1 MVKSCL
7 NRKLLIIFMIL
18 LSSLLI
24 LSCRNVGKYS
34 FETVSLSEGHYDT
47 LATQIIKAELLSES
61 VLDFAG
67 AAYDEYLFDADA
79 RVGYSRF
86 ESEFDDIFDL
96 LWDIHADEG
105 FCGYYNTGE
114 FYDGTPCFANTVTDR
129 ICINIDRHDLGDEEI
144 ISCLPHEGAHFLMGL
159 FDSPHYG
166 MTDSSTDSYDS
177 EDNFILY
184 LNGVQSTDDYPLL
197 LSDLYDLVFEFEDLK
212 EEVLENTFDECLLD
226 FAGEST
232 DLLSAKNILSSDGA
246 ISEREI
252 GVYEDLI
259 GEAEISL
266 EENKDY
272 YGCQGDYFV
281 SNEYGGAYGPENI
294 NSISGQFRN
303 VEPHGVYSA
312 IFFDHYGISR
322 VEIEGILEEQGFCEE
337 IVESCE
343 MGYANAEDSWGY
355 LYSTSWADEYEVSSV
370 ADVEFDF
377 TGSIVVTTSE
387 DEHFYVFD
395 TDDGTIIQS
404 THLEDIMFGFKGE
417 AIGDKL
423 YFSNLGLR
431 EYDFSNLDFST
442 DDEGNSFIVRS
453 SHSTLIE
460 NYGGELF
467 YDSNGEIRS
476 YDPELFEVHWEAEG
490 SDSSE
495 SFGETF
501 LVGDNLFAIS
511 NYPGLYSFDVSNIN
525 ENEDYGY
532 PELNWNYM
540 FSTEVSRINS
550 LSVDNNILYISAGG
564 VLYAFDSELGDLLW
578 TEDFGSDIIYALE
591 AQDGRLYFG
600 YGNSFHMAEVDSSGI
615 SIAWEYENAGTIW
628 NKAIVEGGIVYF
640 GSNDGQFYALAAET
654 GASFWTY
661 DSGATIKSTPVIC
674 EGNLFFGNEMGQMIA
689 IDIFDGSEVWRASTA
704 GEIEGT
710 PVCYSYE

>member
-272 YGCQGDYFV
+272 F
-281 SNEYGGAYGPENI
+281 
-294 NSISGQFRN
+294 
-303 VEPHGVYSA
+303 
-312 IFFDHYGISR
+312 
-322 VEIEGILEEQGFCEE
+322 
-337 IVESCE
+337 
-343 MGYANAEDSWGY
+343 
-355 LYSTSWADEYEVSSV
+355 
-370 ADVEFDF
+370 
-377 TGSIVVTTSE
+377 
-387 DEHFYVFD
+387 
-395 TDDGTIIQS
+395 
-404 THLEDIMFGFKGE
+404 
-417 AIGDKL
+417 
-423 YFSNLGLR
+423 
-431 EYDFSNLDFST
+431 
-442 DDEGNSFIVRS
+442 
-453 SHSTLIE
+453 
-460 NYGGELF
+460 
-467 YDSNGEIRS
+467 
-476 YDPELFEVHWEAEG
+476 
-490 SDSSE
+490 
-495 SFGETF
+495 
-501 LVGDNLFAIS
+501 
-511 NYPGLYSFDVSNIN
+511 
-525 ENEDYGY
+525 
-532 PELNWNYM
+532 
-540 FSTEVSRINS
+540 
-550 LSVDNNILYISAGG
+550 
-564 VLYAFDSELGDLLW
+564 
-578 TEDFGSDIIYALE
+578 
-591 AQDGRLYFG
+591 
-600 YGNSFHMAEVDSSGI
+600 
-615 SIAWEYENAGTIW
+615 
-628 NKAIVEGGIVYF
+628 
-640 GSNDGQFYALAAET
+640 
-654 GASFWTY
+654 
-661 DSGATIKSTPVIC
+661 
-674 EGNLFFGNEMGQMIA
+674 
-689 IDIFDGSEVWRASTA
+689 
-704 GEIEGT
+704 
-710 PVCYSYE
+710 